1 MALTDPWAALIDT
14 AGTIKFYAQVD
25 TNGSLLLLDSSGN
38 TIAKMPKMTTGDSSS
53 TGAVQTIAHGMTGYT
68 PDFVLVIP
76 KVTGITGWFQGT
88 HTAIN
93 ILLTVEPTD
102 KTYKWVAVKL

>member
-1 MALTDPWAALIDT
+1 MPLSDPWVALADT

-25 TNGSLLLLDSSGN
+25 TNGSLLLLDSTGA
-38 TIAKMPKMTTGDSSS
+38 TIAKQPKMTSGDSTS

-68 PDFVLVIP
+68 PDFVLIVP
-76 KVTGITGWFQGT
+76 KETGITGWFQGI
-88 HTAIN
+88 HTATN
-93 ILLTVEPTD
+93 ILVTVEPTD